1 MLVKIQAL
9 LSENKKEFSL
19 LFLFPF
25 WLYYDLRPLMLNKN
39 PPRPNV
45 NIAIVHTKQKTE
57 VLFLLKT
64 YCSVIKCQLACTTVL
79 FLLVLL

>member
-1 MLVKIQAL
+1 MKIKAL

-19 LFLFPF
+19 SFLFSF

-45 NIAIVHTKQKTE
+45 NIAIVHTKQNTE

-64 YCSVIKCQLACTTVL
+64 FSVIKCQLACTTVL